1 MKLCLLCKKHTE
13 ESFFNSMRGMNR
25 KHKQEVMSF
34 PVTCEVCDYKMED
47 KMDMNKLMIKHSYK
61 TIDYQCEECAY
72 CGVNEVQSTWEIV
85 KVKKQNS
92 KFLFIF

>member
-1 MKLCLLCKKHTE
+1 
-13 ESFFNSMRGMNR
+13 MNR